1 MVRRV
6 IGLFSRPRQEWTRIK
21 EESVPAFR
29 LFFSFALAVAAV
41 PPVFRFLAGLVYGH
55 YRRPYSGWSWTIAGR
70 ELLFSAALYILS
82 LMIVYLW
89 AWAISIFGPVF
100 SSRFPRG
107 DSLKLAVVSMS
118 PYWLAGVFYFVPDF
132 GWALKVM
139 TGIYGFYLLYLGF
152 AVHFLETSRGKR
164 LGYFVV
170 SSLFGLILVA
180 YVEVFLRLLFAF
192 WGVLKIS

>member
-1 MVRRV
+1 
-6 IGLFSRPRQEWTRIK
+6 
-21 EESVPAFR
+21 
-29 LFFSFALAVAAV
+29 
-41 PPVFRFLAGLVYGH
+41 
-55 YRRPYSGWSWTIAGR
+55 
-70 ELLFSAALYILS
+70 
-82 LMIVYLW
+82 
-89 AWAISIFGPVF
+89 
-100 SSRFPRG
+100 
-107 DSLKLAVVSMS
+107 MS

>member
-6 IGLFSRPRQEWTRIK
+6 IGLLSRPRQEWARIK
-21 EESVPAFR
+21 EESLPASR
-29 LFFSFALAVAAV
+29 LFFSYALALAAV

-55 YRRPYSGWSWTIAGR
+55 YKRPYTGWSWTIAGR
-70 ELLFSAALYILS
+70 ELLFSAAVYILS

-89 AWAISIFGPVF
+89 AWVISIFGPVF
-100 SSRFPRG
+100 STRCLRS
-107 DSLKLAVVSMS
+107 DSLKLAVLSMS
-118 PYWLAGVFYFVPDF
+118 PYWLGGVFYFIPEV
-132 GWALKVM
+132 GWALKILA
-139 TGIYGFYLLYLGF
+139 GLYGFYLLYIGF
-152 AVHFLETSRGKR
+152 AVHFFETSRGKL

-192 WGVLKIS
+192 GGVLKIG

>member
-1 MVRRV
+1 MVNRV
-6 IGLFSRPRQEWTRIK
+6 TGLLSRPRQEWTRIK
-21 EESVPAFR
+21 EESLPASR
-29 LFFSFALAVAAV
+29 LFFSYALAAAAV
-41 PPVFRFLAGLVYGH
+41 PPFFRFLAGLVYGH

-70 ELLFSAALYILS
+70 ELLFSAAVYILS

-89 AWAISIFGPVF
+89 AWVISIFAPVF

-118 PYWLAGVFYFVPDF
+118 PYWLAGVFYLIPEY

-139 TGIYGFYLLYLGF
+139 VGLYGFYLLYLGF
-152 AVHFLETSRGKR
+152 AVYSWETSRGR
-164 LGYFVV
+164 LLGYFVV

-180 YVEVFLRLLFAF
+180 YIEVFLRLLFAF